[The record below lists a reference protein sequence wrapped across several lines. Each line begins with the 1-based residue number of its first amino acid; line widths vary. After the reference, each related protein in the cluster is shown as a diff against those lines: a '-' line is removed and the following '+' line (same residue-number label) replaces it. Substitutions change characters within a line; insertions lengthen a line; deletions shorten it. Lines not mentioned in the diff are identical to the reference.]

1 MTPSHEPFPLDY
13 ELDQRLSPTLT
24 LLHALQ
30 WLLIFLPI
38 LTVVSALAAEFLHLD
53 PGAKAAFFQRTL
65 FVCGLVTLVQTL
77 AGHRLPLTEGP
88 SAALLLCLATAA
100 SSGQAAVSGG
110 MIAGGVL
117 LAACGWFGFMRF
129 LVPLFTDRV
138 VGVILMLIALTIL
151 PFLLPMLTG
160 VSPTRP
166 EGDAF
171 IFALSIL
178 LVALM
183 MMMSHHLTGR
193 LKTLSIFLGVTLG
206 TLLFAVLGFL
216 DTGPVRSMPWFAL
229 PRPAWGPLPKFDL
242 SIVLAFA
249 LGYLAVLVNAMG
261 SVMSVAPLVAADRV
275 KARLDRGLGLTG
287 LSGVLCGLAGV
298 VGTVPYSNSPGV
310 IAVTR
315 VGTRYALT
323 AAGGILIL
331 LALLLKVTALL
342 TAVPSPVVGAALLT
356 AMAAQIGV
364 SLDIMQDPSR
374 RMTGRDY
381 TVIGLPILV
390 GVLVGLLP
398 EEFMAQVPAVLR
410 PILKNGLIVGLVL
423 VLLLEHVLLRQK
435 FSSPRPAVPR
445 RDEPV

>member
-1 MTPSHEPFPLDY
+1 MTSSQELFPLDY
-13 ELDQRLSPTLT
+13 ELDQPLSPLLT

-38 LTVVSALAAEFLHLD
+38 LTVVSALAAEFFHLD
-53 PGAKAAFFQRTL
+53 PQAKAAFFQRTL
-65 FVCGLVTLVQTL
+65 FVCGLITLVQTL
-77 AGHRLPLTEGP
+77 IGHRLPLMEGP
-88 SAALLLCLATAA
+88 SSALLLCLATAA
-100 SSGQAAVSGG
+100 SAGPAAVSGG

-117 LAACGWFGFMRF
+117 LAACGWLGLMRF

-160 VSPTRP
+160 ASPTRP
-166 EGDAF
+166 EGEPLV
-171 IFALSIL
+171 FALSLL
-178 LVALM
+178 LVAAM
-183 MMMSHHLTGR
+183 MILSHHLTGR

-206 TLLFAVLGFL
+206 TLLFAMLGRI
-216 DTGPVRSMPWFAL
+216 DASPVRTMPWFAL

-242 SIVLAFA
+242 AIAVAFA

-261 SVMSVAPLVAADRV
+261 SVMSVAPIVNADRV
-275 KARLDRGLGLTG
+275 KVRLDRGLGLTG
-287 LSGVLCGLAGV
+287 LNGVLSGLAGV

-323 AAGGILIL
+323 AAGGILIV
-331 LALLLKVTALL
+331 LALRRKLTALL

-374 RMTGRDY
+374 RMTGRDF

-398 EEFMAQVPAVLR
+398 DAFMAQVPAVLR

-423 VLLLEHVLLRQK
+423 VLLLEHVILREK
-435 FSSPRPAVPR
+435 GNPPRPAVP
-445 RDEPV
+445 EQGESV